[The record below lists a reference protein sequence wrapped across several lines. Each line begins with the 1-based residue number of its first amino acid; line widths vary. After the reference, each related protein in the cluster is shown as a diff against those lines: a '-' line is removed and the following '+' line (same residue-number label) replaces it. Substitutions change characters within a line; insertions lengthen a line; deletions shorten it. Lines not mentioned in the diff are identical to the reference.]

1 MAVIILLVG
10 IIHSTDKIHVVVK
23 EEALGNFDRDEIAEV
38 IDKGHAITHRRR
50 EVIFRGLA
58 DRVKEIPRFH
68 DVHGIHSNVSIQRSY
83 SSFDRVIISLWS
95 AL

>member
-1 MAVIILLVG
+1 MAVIILCELVG

-23 EEALGNFDRDEIAEV
+23 EEALGNFNRDKIAEI

-58 DRVKEIPRFH
+58 DRVKKIPRFH
-68 DVHGIHSNVSIQRSY
+68 DVHGIHSNGSNQREALSASIR
-83 SSFDRVIISLWS
+83 L
-95 AL
+95 